1 MAASTVQLWVD
12 HLAEKL
18 DYSSVEHS
26 VVSLGDAKAALTAAG
41 TAALKDMLKV
51 ALMACQ

>member
-12 HLAEKL
+12 HLAGRR

-26 VVSLGDAKAALTAAG
+26 VATKGDAKAASTAAE
-41 TAALKDMLKV
+41 TVDLKDEP
-51 ALMACQ
+51 